1 MIEVIHVSK
10 PMTDLPKEYK
20 TPLQEMTYK
29 FLNENNIPFS
39 RVENDEAVTMED
51 CIEIDKA
58 LGMKT
63 VKTLFLCNRQKTNFY
78 LFVTAGDKPFVTK
91 DFSHALGISRVSF
104 ASAEMLDEIIGTKVG
119 ATTIFGVLRR
129 EAEDVRVVF
138 DKAVCDDEWYGC
150 SDGTT
155 TGYMK
160 LRTDDILNKLL
171 PYSRHT
177 YEVIEV

>member
-1 MIEVIHVSK
+1 MIHVSE

-29 FLNENNIPFS
+29 FLDENNIPFS

-58 LGMKT
+58 LDMKT
-63 VKTLFLCNRQKTNFY
+63 VKTLFLCNRQKTSFY
-78 LFVTAGDKPFVTK
+78 LFVTAGNKPFVTK
-91 DFSHALGISRVSF
+91 DFSSALGISRVSF

-119 ATTIFGVLRR
+119 ATTIFGVLRKA
-129 EAEDVRVVF
+129 AEDVHVVF
-138 DKAVCDDEWYGC
+138 DKEVCNDEWFGC

-160 LRTDDILNKLL
+160 LKTEDVLKKLL
-171 PYSRHT
+171 PYSKHRYT
-177 YEVIEV
+177 VIEV

>member
-1 MIEVIHVSK
+1 MIRVSE
-10 PMTDLPKEYK
+10 PMTNLPKEYK
-20 TPLQEMTYK
+20 TELQEKTYR
-29 FLNENNIPFS
+29 FLQENNIPFL

-51 CIEIDKA
+51 CVEIDKA
-58 LGMKT
+58 LNMKT

-91 DFSHALGISRVSF
+91 DFSSALGISRVSF

-119 ATTIFGVLRR
+119 ATTIFGVLRPQ
-129 EAEDVRVVF
+129 AENVHVVF
-138 DKAVCDDEWYGC
+138 DKCVCEDEWYGC

-160 LRTDDILNKLL
+160 LKTSDILEILL
-171 PYSRHT
+171 PYSKHKYT
-177 YEVIEV
+177 VIDV

>member
-1 MIEVIHVSK
+1 MIHVSE
-10 PMTDLPKEYK
+10 PMTDLPQKYK
-20 TPLQEMTYK
+20 TPLQKMTYK
-29 FLNENNIPFS
+29 FLSENEIEFS

-58 LGMKT
+58 LEMKT

-91 DFSHALGISRVSF
+91 DFSAALGISRVSF

-119 ATTIFGVLRR
+119 ATTIFGVLRE
-129 EAEDVRVVF
+129 EAKSVQVVLDRAVVEDEF
-138 DKAVCDDEWYGC
+138 YGC

-160 LRTDDILNKLL
+160 LKTKDILEKLL
-171 PYSRHT
+171 PYSKHD
-177 YEVIEV
+177 YVVIF

>member
-1 MIEVIHVSK
+1 MIHVSE
-10 PMTDLPKEYK
+10 PMTDLPQKYK
-20 TPLQEMTYK
+20 TPLQKMTYK
-29 FLNENNIPFS
+29 FLSENEIEFS

-58 LGMKT
+58 LEMKT

-78 LFVTAGDKPFVTK
+78 LFVTAGDKTFVTK
-91 DFSHALGISRVSF
+91 DFSAALGISRVSF

-119 ATTIFGVLRR
+119 ATTIFGVLRE
-129 EAEDVRVVF
+129 EAKSVQVVLDRAVVEDEF
-138 DKAVCDDEWYGC
+138 YGC

-160 LRTDDILNKLL
+160 LKTKDILEKLL
-171 PYSRHT
+171 PYSKHD
-177 YEVIEV
+177 YVVIF

>member
-1 MIEVIHVSK
+1 MIHVSE
-10 PMTDLPKEYK
+10 PMTDLPQKYK
-20 TPLQEMTYK
+20 TPLQKMTYK
-29 FLNENNIPFS
+29 FLSENEIEFS

-58 LGMKT
+58 LEMKT

-78 LFVTAGDKPFVTK
+78 LFVTAGDKTFVTK
-91 DFSHALGISRVSF
+91 DFSAALGISRVSF

-119 ATTIFGVLRR
+119 ATTIFGVLRE
-129 EAEDVRVVF
+129 EAKNVQVVLDRAVVEDEF
-138 DKAVCDDEWYGC
+138 YGC

-160 LRTDDILNKLL
+160 LKTKDILEKLL
-171 PYSRHT
+171 PYSKHD
-177 YEVIEV
+177 YVVIF

>member
-1 MIEVIHVSK
+1 MIHVSK

-20 TPLQEMTYK
+20 TPLQKMTYK
-29 FLNENNIPFS
+29 FLDENDIPFS

-58 LGMKT
+58 LDMKT

-78 LFVTAGDKPFVTK
+78 LF
-91 DFSHALGISRVSF
+91 
-104 ASAEMLDEIIGTKVG
+104 ASAEKLDEIIGTRVG
-119 ATTIFGVLRR
+119 ATTIFGVLRP
-129 EAEDVRVVF
+129 EAEDVQVVF
-138 DKAVCDDEWYGC
+138 DKVVCEDEWYGC

-160 LRTDDILNKLL
+160 LKTKDILEKLL
-171 PYSRHT
+171 PCSKHRYT
-177 YEVIEV
+177 VIDV

>member
-1 MIEVIHVSK
+1 MIHVSK
-10 PMTDLPKEYK
+10 PTSDLPSEYK

-29 FLNENNIPFS
+29 FLDENGIPFS
-39 RVENDEAVTMED
+39 RVDNDEAVTMED

-58 LGMKT
+58 LDMKT

-91 DFSHALGISRVSF
+91 NFSSALGISRVSF

-119 ATTIFGVLRR
+119 ATTIFGVLRS
-129 EAEDVRVVF
+129 EADDVQVVF
-138 DKAVCDDEWYGC
+138 DREVCEDEWFGC

-155 TGYMK
+155 TGYLK
-160 LRTDDILNKLL
+160 LKTEDILKKLL
-171 PYSRHT
+171 PYSKHD
-177 YEVIEV
+177 YKVIDV

>member
-1 MIEVIHVSK
+1 
-10 PMTDLPKEYK
+10 MTNLPSEYK
-20 TPLQEMTYK
+20 TPLQEMTYR
-29 FLNENNIPFS
+29 FLDENSIPFQ

-51 CIEIDKA
+51 CIEIDRA
-58 LGMKT
+58 LDMKT

-91 DFSHALGISRVSF
+91 NFSAALGISRVSF

-119 ATTIFGVLRR
+119 ATTIFGVLRP
-129 EAEDVRVVF
+129 EAEDVHVIF

-160 LRTDDILNKLL
+160 LKTSDILETLL
-171 PYSRHT
+171 PYSKHRFT
-177 YEVIEV
+177 VIDI